1 MRSKAQV
8 QTIEA
13 LISVAIISFI
23 IFLLYF
29 ITPMS
34 QEISQINRKIEA
46 YNALKI
52 LDKTRNLRQ
61 YALQANAT
69 KVEELLLPFLK
80 SSFKV
85 VIYNQTS
92 NITEVPK
99 VESENI
105 ASVSYLIAG
114 ELANYKPLEI
124 RVYLWWK
131 IMKGEAFLLA
141 SLIISVSLVAM
152 FQPMRSEYLVK
163 QKQLLESELILNIF
177 ENIFDE
183 IKNSIYFSYDDFDS
197 MILNLYDFLNFS
209 QKISNKKTMDLR
221 SLVLILRADE
231 SNQMN
236 ITVINFISDNLQLN
250 LTFNDTQNSIL
261 TVPLYSINSTTFSF
275 TSGET
280 YTLSIQYEDV
290 IRNIEIELPANKK
303 TYLAYVDATLSL
315 LEDRRRK
322 IEYFFMS

>member
-29 ITPMS
+29 ITPTS

-114 ELANYKPLEI
+114 ELANYRPLEI
-124 RVYLWWK
+124 RVYLW
-131 IMKGEAFLLA
+131 
-141 SLIISVSLVAM
+141 
-152 FQPMRSEYLVK
+152 
-163 QKQLLESELILNIF
+163 
-177 ENIFDE
+177 
-183 IKNSIYFSYDDFDS
+183 
-197 MILNLYDFLNFS
+197 
-209 QKISNKKTMDLR
+209 
-221 SLVLILRADE
+221 
-231 SNQMN
+231 
-236 ITVINFISDNLQLN
+236 
-250 LTFNDTQNSIL
+250 
-261 TVPLYSINSTTFSF
+261 
-275 TSGET
+275 
-280 YTLSIQYEDV
+280 
-290 IRNIEIELPANKK
+290 
-303 TYLAYVDATLSL
+303 
-315 LEDRRRK
+315 
-322 IEYFFMS
+322 

>member
-1 MRSKAQV
+1 
-8 QTIEA
+8 
-13 LISVAIISFI
+13 
-23 IFLLYF
+23 
-29 ITPMS
+29 
-34 QEISQINRKIEA
+34 
-46 YNALKI
+46 
-52 LDKTRNLRQ
+52 
-61 YALQANAT
+61 
-69 KVEELLLPFLK
+69 
-80 SSFKV
+80 
-85 VIYNQTS
+85 
-92 NITEVPK
+92 
-99 VESENI
+99 
-105 ASVSYLIAG
+105 
-114 ELANYKPLEI
+114 
-124 RVYLWWK
+124 
-131 IMKGEAFLLA
+131 MKGEAFLLA

-221 SLVLILRADE
+221 SLVLILKADE

>member
-1 MRSKAQV
+1 MRSKGQTR
-8 QTIEA
+8 TIEA
-13 LISVAIISFI
+13 LVSIAIISFI

-29 ITPMS
+29 ITPTS

-236 ITVINFISDNLQLN
+236 ITVINFISDNLKLN

>member
-29 ITPMS
+29 ITPTS

-124 RVYLWWK
+124 RVYLW
-131 IMKGEAFLLA
+131 
-141 SLIISVSLVAM
+141 
-152 FQPMRSEYLVK
+152 
-163 QKQLLESELILNIF
+163 
-177 ENIFDE
+177 
-183 IKNSIYFSYDDFDS
+183 
-197 MILNLYDFLNFS
+197 
-209 QKISNKKTMDLR
+209 
-221 SLVLILRADE
+221 
-231 SNQMN
+231 
-236 ITVINFISDNLQLN
+236 
-250 LTFNDTQNSIL
+250 
-261 TVPLYSINSTTFSF
+261 
-275 TSGET
+275 
-280 YTLSIQYEDV
+280 
-290 IRNIEIELPANKK
+290 
-303 TYLAYVDATLSL
+303 
-315 LEDRRRK
+315 
-322 IEYFFMS
+322 

>member
-13 LISVAIISFI
+13 LVSIAIISFI

-29 ITPMS
+29 ITPTS

-124 RVYLWWK
+124 RVYLW
-131 IMKGEAFLLA
+131 
-141 SLIISVSLVAM
+141 
-152 FQPMRSEYLVK
+152 
-163 QKQLLESELILNIF
+163 
-177 ENIFDE
+177 
-183 IKNSIYFSYDDFDS
+183 
-197 MILNLYDFLNFS
+197 
-209 QKISNKKTMDLR
+209 
-221 SLVLILRADE
+221 
-231 SNQMN
+231 
-236 ITVINFISDNLQLN
+236 
-250 LTFNDTQNSIL
+250 
-261 TVPLYSINSTTFSF
+261 
-275 TSGET
+275 
-280 YTLSIQYEDV
+280 
-290 IRNIEIELPANKK
+290 
-303 TYLAYVDATLSL
+303 
-315 LEDRRRK
+315 
-322 IEYFFMS
+322 